1 MKGLWKG
8 SLLLITFY
16 LTAHQ
21 AAAGP
26 LSWEK
31 ECADGPETWCRDFP
45 TALKCGTLD
54 HCHRTLAVSTPV
66 KSLKCGMCKLVT
78 VMMAKIMQDNSTD
91 ERISQFLEKGCQYL
105 PFQDW
110 SVKCKKMVDTGV
122 IILVQLGK
130 QVQDRPE
137 IVCGAFRLCSHLVPS
152 EGALKF
158 QKPFSSNGMPDT
170 TDFPEML
177 APFIANV
184 PLLLYPQDEP
194 QTEFL
199 QKEENPCRDCQQVV
213 DAMKEGFKS
222 SSFLVQSFASYAEQ
236 YCEHL
241 GSDLVNECKKY
252 AFEYSHV
259 FVQLLTHLLEEQSK
273 NVCGAFCDSA
283 KPEPFHALLPAKH
296 LDDLSTALDSVEK
309 TPNAQ
314 SPEFACGLCKKIVTM
329 AEGMLKENAT
339 EQEIVHQMVR
349 ICYILPHEVLDQ
361 CKDFVDSYGKA
372 VVYMILDATK
382 PEAVCIRFKFC
393 PQDISLS
400 FEREALE
407 GLKPTKPSEGEVCHV
422 CTLIVTY
429 VDQELEKN
437 QTQEQIGNML
447 SKGCQLLPEALV
459 YPCDQLV
466 VQYEPAAVRLLVQ
479 VMEPT
484 FVCAKI
490 GACPSSHLVGMEV
503 CVRGPSYWCKN
514 AKTAAQCQATEYC
527 KRHIWN

>member
-1 MKGLWKG
+1 LCRWK
-8 SLLLITFY
+8 LTF
-16 LTAHQ
+16 LFFFWA

-31 ECADGPETWCRDFP
+31 ECAEGPETWCRDFP

-54 HCHRTLAVSTPV
+54 HCHGTLAINTPV
-66 KSLKCGMCKLVT
+66 VSPCDGKVCTPCPPPTFMSFN
-78 VMMAKIMQDNSTD
+78 AR

-110 SVKCKKMVDTGV
+110 SIQCKKMVDTGV
-122 IILVQLGK
+122 IIL
-130 QVQDRPE
+130 DRPE
-137 IVCGAFRLCSHLVPS
+137 IVCGAFRLCSHLVPL

-158 QKPFSSNGMPDT
+158 QKPFSSNGMPDM

-199 QKEENPCRDCQQVV
+199 VRNSAWMD
-213 DAMKEGFKS
+213 
-222 SSFLVQSFASYAEQ
+222 SFLVQSFAAYAEQ

-241 GSDLVNECKKY
+241 GSDLVNEVTGFYCFTLMIRRY
-252 AFEYSHV
+252 PLFPSSSLAYLSAFM
-259 FVQLLTHLLEEQSK
+259 FQ
-273 NVCGAFCDSA
+273 
-283 KPEPFHALLPAKH
+283 
-296 LDDLSTALDSVEK
+296 
-309 TPNAQ
+309 
-314 SPEFACGLCKKIVTM
+314 
-329 AEGMLKENAT
+329 
-339 EQEIVHQMVR
+339 QEIVHQMVKV
-349 ICYILPHEVLDQ
+349 CYILPHEILDQ
-361 CKDFVDSYGKA
+361 CKDLVDSYGKA
-372 VVYMILDATK
+372 ILYMLLDATK
-382 PEAVCIRFKFC
+382 PEAVCMRIRL
-393 PQDISLS
+393 SL
-400 FEREALE
+400 EE
-407 GLKPTKPSEGEVCHV
+407 GLKPTKPSESEVCHV

-514 AKTAAQCQATEYC
+514 AETAAQCQATEYC